1 MSTEDFKKPATFTA
15 ELYDKKVSIEVDHSD
30 LDIFELFEV
39 FHKLTLASGYMD
51 GSWREAV
58 SELAEL
64 YKEEDADGV

>member
-15 ELYDKKVSIEVDHSD
+15 ELYDKKVSIEVDHCD
-30 LDIFELFEV
+30 MDIFELFEV